1 MNKKV
6 SLYLNGFEFITYI
19 LSLSLMGIYL
29 NTNIIVVSPLMFLLG
44 AISGL
49 VFIGIELF
57 LLLVMNNKAR
67 LAYIS
72 YLLISVILGV
82 LINNNVP
89 FGAFVVFVVFSLT
102 KNILRV
108 LLVDKLYVEKE
119 YKKYAKM
126 FNLEVKDFK
135 KRMSK
140 TFTRTKVV
148 VPVNNVNTPKRKTN
162 KGYKKDLA

>member
-49 VFIGIELF
+49 TFIGIELF

-72 YLLISVILGV
+72 YLLISVVLGV
-82 LINNNVP
+82 LINTKVP
-89 FGAFVVFVVFSLT
+89 FGAFIVFIVFSLT
-102 KNILRV
+102 KDILRV
-108 LLVDKLYVEKE
+108 LLVDKLYVAKE
-119 YKKYAKM
+119 YKKYAKI
-126 FNLEVKDFK
+126 FKLEVKDFK
-135 KRMSK
+135 KRINN
-140 TFTRTKVV
+140 TLNRTKLVI
-148 VPVNNVNTPKRKTN
+148 PTGNLNNTKKKTN

>member
-6 SLYLNGFEFITYI
+6 NLYLNGFEFITYI

-57 LLLVMNNKAR
+57 LLLVMNTKAR
-67 LAYIS
+67 LAYIT
-72 YLLISVILGV
+72 YLLISIILGV
-82 LINNNVP
+82 LINIKVP
-89 FGAFVVFVVFSLT
+89 FGAFVVFAVFSLT

-108 LLVDKLYVEKE
+108 LLTDKLYVAKE
-119 YKKYAKM
+119 YKKYSKM
-126 FNLEVKDFK
+126 FNLEVTDFK
-135 KRMSK
+135 KRINK
-140 TFTRTKVV
+140 TFNRTKVV
-148 VPVNNVNTPKRKTN
+148 IPAEDVAPSKRKTN

>member
-6 SLYLNGFEFITYI
+6 SLYLNGFEFITYV

-29 NTNIIVVSPLMFLLG
+29 NTNIIVISPLMFLLG

-49 VFIGIELF
+49 TFIGIELF
-57 LLLVMNNKAR
+57 LLLVMNTKAR

-82 LINNNVP
+82 LINIKVP
-89 FGAFVVFVVFSLT
+89 FGAFIVFVVFSLT

-108 LLVDKLYVEKE
+108 LLVDKLYVAKE
-119 YKKYAKM
+119 YKKYAKI
-126 FNLEVKDFK
+126 FNLEVTDFK
-135 KRMSK
+135 KRMNK
-140 TFTRTKVV
+140 TFNRTKVV
-148 VPVNNVNTPKRKTN
+148 IPVGNVSTSKKKTN